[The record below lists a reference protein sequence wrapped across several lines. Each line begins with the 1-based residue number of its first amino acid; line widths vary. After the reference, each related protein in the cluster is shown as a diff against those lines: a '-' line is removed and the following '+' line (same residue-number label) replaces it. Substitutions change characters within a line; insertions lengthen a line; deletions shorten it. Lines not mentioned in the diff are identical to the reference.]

1 MQSGAVAAFHGL
13 EVDLGQF
20 YAAAGDELVLEHA
33 LAIDLELRGG
43 ELGGEGLQ
51 RRIADVGPRRGGR
64 DAGGDDEA
72 LPEALGHGN
81 GAEGGDLLAGVLFAD
96 D

>member
-1 MQSGAVAAFHGL
+1 MQPGAVAAFHGL
-13 EVDLGQF
+13 EVDFGQL
-20 YAAAGDELVLEHA
+20 YAAAGDELVLEHT
-33 LAIDLELRGG
+33 LAVDLELGRG

-64 DAGGDDEA
+64 DAGGDHKA
-72 LPEALGHGN
+72 FPEALGHGN
-81 GAEGGDLLAGVLFAD
+81 RAEGGDLLAGVLFAD